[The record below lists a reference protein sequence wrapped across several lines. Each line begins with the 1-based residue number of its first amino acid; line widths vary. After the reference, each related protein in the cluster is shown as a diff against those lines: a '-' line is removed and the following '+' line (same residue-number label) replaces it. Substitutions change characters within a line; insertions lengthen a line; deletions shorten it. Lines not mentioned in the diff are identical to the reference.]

1 MKYLMLAFAFL
12 LIVVTPLNLNAEL
25 INLNEIDKIF
35 NNLTPDSMGGKDNS
49 SLLYMIF
56 LIFFI
61 DSVLHLIF

>member
-1 MKYLMLAFAFL
+1 MLAFAFL

-49 SLLYMIF
+49 SLLVYD
-56 LIFFI
+56 LS
-61 DSVLHLIF
+61 DSFH